1 MVILVEAG
9 LLVTAVPADPEV
21 LAVQVA
27 AEAVAE
33 DTEQAAEADH
43 FATAEAQVAAT
54 VVMEVT
60 TAAGMV
66 VV

>member
-1 MVILVEAG
+1 MAILQAG
-9 LLVTAVPADPEV
+9 LLVTAVPAEAEV

-33 DTEQAAEADH
+33 DTEQAEEADH
-43 FATAEAQVAAT
+43 FVTAEAQVAAA

-66 VV
+66 AV